1 MRQHKLLLYR
11 EEGRVRPFMIMQTS
25 DTQQTQSKAPDRFE
39 ASSRT
44 QGFQEGFGKYID
56 GEIKGGMIDVWKE
69 SL

>member
-11 EEGRVRPFMIMQTS
+11 EEGRVRPFMVMQTS

-44 QGFQEGFGKYID
+44 QGLQEGTAMSLHDWYEKR
-56 GEIKGGMIDVWKE
+56 GGDVK
-69 SL
+69 

>member
-11 EEGRVRPFMIMQTS
+11 GRVRPFTIMQTS

-44 QGFQEGFGKYID
+44 QGLQEGTAMPLHDWCEKR
-56 GEIKGGMIDVWKE
+56 EEDVQ
-69 SL
+69 